1 MLSKPLIALAALA
14 SPLVQG
20 ASLGH
25 DPRSVIPRFSV
36 HLGDRTRV
44 LNDDVVQKGS
54 TLTGMEESSKPE
66 EGQTPSQT

>member
-1 MLSKPLIALAALA
+1 MLSKPLIALAALV

-25 DPRSVIPRFSV
+25 DPRALAPRFSV
-36 HLGDRTRV
+36 HLGDRSRL

-54 TLTGMEESSKPE
+54 TLTGLEDSSKPE
-66 EGQTPSQT
+66 DGQTASQT

>member
-25 DPRSVIPRFSV
+25 DPRSVIPRFSMHV
-36 HLGDRTRV
+36 GDRTRV
-44 LNDDVVQKGS
+44 LKDDVVQKGC
-54 TLTGMEESSKPE
+54 TLTGMEESANPE
-66 EGQTPSQT
+66 EGQTASET